1 MFVTYLT
8 IYEGDKLPQFYI
20 GSTSKKKFLNGYHGT
35 VVSKKYKEIYNKELK
50 DNPHLFD
57 TCIIE
62 EFPTRKEA
70 TACELRY
77 QKLHD
82 VVKSENFFNMAF
94 AAPNGSHGRDT
105 SGENHPLHGS
115 HNGKGNIHSHN
126 PLTGE
131 SAFLP
136 YIPPGYVKGRK
147 FKASG
152 HNKGKRWYNN
162 GIDYMMCHP
171 DNVPPGWV
179 LGKLKGAASKAAT
192 KMWKRIHENNS

>member
-105 SGENHPLHGS
+105 SGENHPF
-115 HNGKGNIHSHN
+115 
-126 PLTGE
+126 
-131 SAFLP
+131 A
-136 YIPPGYVKGRK
+136 
-147 FKASG
+147 
-152 HNKGKRWYNN
+152 
-162 GIDYMMCHP
+162 
-171 DNVPPGWV
+171 
-179 LGKLKGAASKAAT
+179 
-192 KMWKRIHENNS
+192 WKS